1 MSRVKIKFPDEKPL
15 FSCSISVRIGDI
27 NYGNH
32 LGNDSVLS
40 IIHEARMQLLKS
52 WKGNELDIKNNSL
65 IMADV
70 MISYRGEAF
79 YGDKLNVD
87 IYADDITDRSFDL
100 LYHISAEQNGQVK
113 DIAHA
118 KTGMLCFDYSTRKIA
133 LMNEELKTL
142 LKGGVF

>member
-52 WKGNELDIKNNSL
+52 WGGNELDIKNNSL

-79 YGDKLNVD
+79 YGDKLNVG

-100 LYHISAEQNGQVK
+100 LYHMSAEQNGQVK

>member
-52 WKGNELDIKNNSL
+52 WGGNELDIKNNSL

-100 LYHISAEQNGQVK
+100 LYHISAEQNGQIK

-118 KTGMLCFDYSTRKIA
+118 KTGMLCFDYNTRKIA

>member
-52 WKGNELDIKNNSL
+52 WGGNELDIKNNSL

-70 MISYRGEAF
+70 MFSYRGEAF

-118 KTGMLCFDYSTRKIA
+118 KTGMLCFDYNTRKIA

>member
-1 MSRVKIKFPDEKPL
+1 MSRVKKKFPDEKPL

-52 WKGNELDIKNNSL
+52 WGGNELDIKNNSL

-79 YGDKLNVD
+79 YGDKLNVE

-100 LYHISAEQNGQVK
+100 LYHISTEQNGQIK

-118 KTGMLCFDYSTRKIA
+118 KTGMLCFDYNIRKIA
-133 LMNEELKTL
+133 LMSEELKTL